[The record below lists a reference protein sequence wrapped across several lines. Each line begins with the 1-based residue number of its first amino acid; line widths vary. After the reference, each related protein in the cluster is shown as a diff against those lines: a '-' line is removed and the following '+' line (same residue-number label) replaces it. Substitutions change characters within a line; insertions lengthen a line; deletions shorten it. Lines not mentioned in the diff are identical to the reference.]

1 VRLPPAGGGP
11 DTGSV
16 PPIKRGTLP
25 RTLEEIRHEHADSPV
40 LRGLVGLLNDK
51 LQLRSRYAFLDY
63 EATMA
68 GHAQCSELVR
78 EFSRID
84 ADQIARLSSALLTEL
99 QSANTTIDHKE

>member
-1 VRLPPAGGGP
+1 
-11 DTGSV
+11 
-16 PPIKRGTLP
+16 LP

-68 GHAQCSELVR
+68 GNAQCSELVR
-78 EFSRID
+78 GISRID

-99 QSANTTIDHKE
+99 QSANRTINEKE